1 MNQVYYTVTIN
12 GAEVESVE
20 NTEPKTM
27 TNVRVFAGDKFK
39 PAADASYRNLVWET
53 FHIDHRLNVG
63 TKVEKG
69 KKIATINSL
78 GPFFRISFDLIIH
91 SYVNKISNVLQ
102 FEDLATGNHYIAVKY
117 GFLYFMKYNF
127 QSQLKPFRFKIKK
140 WYNIIFEL
148 KSINRKVTCRID

>member
-20 NTEPKTM
+20 NTEPKTV

-63 TKVEKG
+63 TKVERNKQIG
-69 KKIATINSL
+69 TINSL

-91 SYVNKISNVLQ
+91 SQVNEWSNVLL
-102 FEDLATGNHYIAVKY
+102 FEGLETDYDYAHRGC
-117 GFLYFMKYNF
+117 
-127 QSQLKPFRFKIKK
+127 SQ
-140 WYNIIFEL
+140 
-148 KSINRKVTCRID
+148 

>member
-20 NTEPKTM
+20 NTEPKTV

-63 TKVEKG
+63 TKVERNTQIG
-69 KKIATINSL
+69 TIDTL
-78 GPFFRISFDLIIH
+78 GPFFRVNFDLMIH
-91 SYVNKISNVLQ
+91 SHSVHRWIFFTHK
-102 FEDLATGNHYIAVKY
+102 
-117 GFLYFMKYNF
+117 FLIPLHQTSMAKDKTKEEGEGGE
-127 QSQLKPFRFKIKK
+127 S
-140 WYNIIFEL
+140 
-148 KSINRKVTCRID
+148 

>member
-1 MNQVYYTVTIN
+1 MNMNQVYYTVTIN

-20 NTEPKTM
+20 NTEPKTV

-69 KKIATINSL
+69 KKIATI
-78 GPFFRISFDLIIH
+78 D
-91 SYVNKISNVLQ
+91 
-102 FEDLATGNHYIAVKY
+102 
-117 GFLYFMKYNF
+117 NF
-127 QSQLKPFRFKIKK
+127 VQIKK
-140 WYNIIFEL
+140 LLYDQLVALFSL
-148 KSINRKVTCRID
+148 IDIKLFFDSSSCTAN

>member
-20 NTEPKTM
+20 NTEPKTV

-69 KKIATINSL
+69 RQIATIESL
-78 GPFFRISFDLIIH
+78 GPLFRISFDLIIH
-91 SYVNKISNVLQ
+91 SHFNGSSNVFW
-102 FEDLATGNHYIAVKY
+102 FEGLETGNHNIYLKDN
-117 GFLYFMKYNF
+117 FLYFWKYDF
-127 QSQLKPFRFKIKK
+127 ESSLKPFNIKLKK

-148 KSINRKVTCRID
+148 KSINRKVTF

>member
-20 NTEPKTM
+20 NTEPKTV

-53 FHIDHRLNVG
+53 FPIDHRLNVG
-63 TKVEKG
+63 TKVERG
-69 KKIATINSL
+69 KKIATIDSL

-91 SYVNKISNVLQ
+91 SQVNEWSNVLL
-102 FEDLATGNHYIAVKY
+102 FEGLETDYDYAHRGC
-117 GFLYFMKYNF
+117 
-127 QSQLKPFRFKIKK
+127 SQ
-140 WYNIIFEL
+140 
-148 KSINRKVTCRID
+148 

>member
-1 MNQVYYTVTIN
+1 MNMNQVYYTVTIN

-20 NTEPKTM
+20 NTEPKTV

-63 TKVEKG
+63 TKVETG
-69 KKIATINSL
+69 RQIATIDSL

-91 SYVNKISNVLQ
+91 SHVNDLSSVLQ
-102 FEDLATGNHYIAVKY
+102 FEGLETGNHNIFLKDN
-117 GFLYFMKYNF
+117 FLYFWKYDLKY
-127 QSQLKPFRFKIKK
+127 SLKPFNIKIKK

-148 KSINRKVTCRID
+148 KAINRKVTC